1 MNTRHG
7 FYAASCELLILF
19 NRGAPTAEDTRVSR
33 ERAPEE
39 GFSLDVRQG
48 WRRATTLAAER
59 VDLRTGASQE
69 VVVALAV
76 AGRFPTHCRTAT
88 GIDQRF

>member
-7 FYAASCELLILF
+7 FYAASRELLILF
-19 NRGAPTAEDTRVSR
+19 NRGAPAAEDTCISR
-33 ERAPEE
+33 ERASEE
-39 GFSLDVRQG
+39 GFFLDVREG
-48 WRRATTLAAER
+48 WRRAAALAAER
-59 VDLRTGASQE
+59 VDLRAGASQE